1 MGKSEKTS
9 ATYSVRRFTSS
20 MDQEFIKALKIYNDT
35 VSTETKTDTR
45 EITHFIDD
53 SNERLREMYFFGLY
67 YNSKIVGYFQ
77 CGYLKQTKT
86 LIIDYIILGNEYNH
100 NSIFYPLFSLVQQYF
115 SDNLVDIDYYVME
128 ISIRSLEENVDKES
142 YYSRR
147 WLTSEDFRII
157 NIPYPQPLLGT
168 SNYES
173 NFDLR
178 LMIKS
183 SHTISNIKVSTF
195 TAIVNDIYT
204 NHYIDWYNEF
214 MNQEE
219 ISEYKEHIAEQFE
232 KIEENIKDKQVIDL
246 NTIVSKE
253 CEYYLS
259 EKCQYN
265 GSKMSAAGFAPT
277 SNNNHKKIL
286 KVLAIPTIILLALAL
301 SVGAYFLLNLTNL
314 INENFAPFFSAVIS
328 AVTGLAVFFFSSK
341 KD

>member
-1 MGKSEKTS
+1 MGKTEKTS
-9 ATYSVRRFTSS
+9 ASYSVKRYTSS
-20 MDQEFIKALKIYNDT
+20 LDQEFIKALKIYNDT

-45 EITHFIDD
+45 EITQFIDNNKD
-53 SNERLREMYFFGLY
+53 SLREMYFFGLY

-100 NSIFYPLFSLVQQYF
+100 NSVFYPLFSLVQQYF

-142 YYSRR
+142 YYSRK

-157 NIPYPQPLLGT
+157 DIPYPQPLLGT

-183 SHTISNIKVSTF
+183 SHTMSHIKVNTF
-195 TAIVNDIYT
+195 ISIVNDIYN
-204 NHYIDWYNEF
+204 NHYIDWYSKF
-214 MNQEE
+214 MSQEQ
-219 ISEYKEHIAEQFE
+219 ISKYKEHIAEQLN
-232 KIEENIKDKQVIDL
+232 KIEENIKDKQVLEL
-246 NTIVSKE
+246 NTIGSKE

-259 EKCQYN
+259 DKCQY
-265 GSKMSAAGFAPT
+265 SSLKISTAGFAPT
-277 SNNNHKKIL
+277 SNNSHKKAL
-286 KVLAIPTIILLALAL
+286 KFLAIPAIILLSLAL
-301 SVGAYFLLNLTNL
+301 SVGAFFILDSTNL
-314 INENFAPFFSAVIS
+314 INKNFAPFFSAVSS
-328 AVTGLAVFFFSSK
+328 AVTGLIVFFFSAK

>member
-9 ATYSVRRFTSS
+9 ATYSVKRYTSS
-20 MDQEFIKALKIYNDT
+20 LDQDFLKALKIYNDT

-45 EITHFIDD
+45 EITHFID
-53 SNERLREMYFFGLY
+53 NNNNRLREMYFFGLY
-67 YNSKIVGYFQ
+67 YNTKIIGYFQ
-77 CGYLKQTKT
+77 CGYLSQTKT

-100 NSIFYPLFSLVQQYF
+100 NSVFYPLFSLIQQFF

-157 NIPYPQPLLGT
+157 NIPYPQPLLGI

-214 MNQEE
+214 MDQEE
-219 ISEYKEHIAEQFE
+219 ISEYKKHISEQLK

-246 NTIVSKE
+246 NTVGSEE

-259 EKCQYN
+259 EKCQY
-265 GSKMSAAGFAPT
+265 SIPKMSAAGFAPT
-277 SNNNHKKIL
+277 NNNGHKKMLKIL
-286 KVLAIPTIILLALAL
+286 TIPAIILLALAL

-314 INENFAPFFSAVIS
+314 INENFAPFFNAIAS
-328 AVTGLAVFFFSSK
+328 AVTGLTVFFFSTK

>member
-1 MGKSEKTS
+1 MGKAEKTS
-9 ATYSVRRFTSS
+9 ATYSVKRYTSS
-20 MDQEFIKALKIYNDT
+20 LDQEFIKALKIYNDT

-45 EITHFIDD
+45 EITHFVDD
-53 SNERLREMYFFGLY
+53 NNDRPREMYFFGLY
-67 YNSKIVGYFQ
+67 YNTKIIGYFQ

-142 YYSRR
+142 YYSRK
-147 WLTSEDFRII
+147 WLTSEDFRLI
-157 NIPYPQPLLGT
+157 NVPYPQPLLGI

-183 SHTISNIKVSTF
+183 SHTMSNIKTNTF
-195 TAIVNDIYT
+195 MSIVNDIYT

-219 ISEYKEHIAEQFE
+219 MTKYKEHIEEQLN
-232 KIEENIKDKQVIDL
+232 KIEENIKGKQVIEL
-246 NTIVSKE
+246 NTIGSKE
-253 CEYYLS
+253 CEYYRS
-259 EKCQYN
+259 DKCQY
-265 GSKMSAAGFAPT
+265 SSLKMSAAGFAPT
-277 SNNNHKKIL
+277 SNNSHKKVL
-286 KVLAIPTIILLALAL
+286 KFLAIPAIILLALAL
-301 SVGAYFLLNLTNL
+301 SVGAYFILNSTNL
-314 INENFAPFFSAVIS
+314 INENFAPFFSAVAS
-328 AVTGLAVFFFSSK
+328 AVTGLTVFFFSAK

>member
-1 MGKSEKTS
+1 MGKSEKIS
-9 ATYSVRRFTSS
+9 ATYSVRRYTSS
-20 MDQEFIKALKIYNDT
+20 LDQEFIRALKIYNDT

-45 EITHFIDD
+45 EITYFVDNTDD
-53 SNERLREMYFFGLY
+53 RPRELYFFGLY
-67 YNSKIVGYFQ
+67 YNSKIIGYFQ

-142 YYSRR
+142 YYSRK

-157 NIPYPQPLLGT
+157 NVPYPQPLLGI

-173 NFDLR
+173 NLDLR

-183 SHTISNIKVSTF
+183 SHTMSSIKVSTF
-195 TAIVNDIYT
+195 MSIVNDIYT
-204 NHYIDWYNEF
+204 NHYIDWYSEF

-219 ISEYKEHIAEQFE
+219 ISDYKEHINEQLN
-232 KIEENIKDKQVIDL
+232 KIKESIKDKQVIEL
-246 NTIVSKE
+246 NSIGSKE

-265 GSKMSAAGFAPT
+265 SIKMSTAGFAPT
-277 SNNNHKKIL
+277 SSSRPKKIL
-286 KVLAIPTIILLALAL
+286 KIISIPAIIILSLAL
-301 SVGAYFLLNLTNL
+301 SVGTYFILNATKL
-314 INENFAPFFSAVIS
+314 INENFAPFFNAIAST
-328 AVTGLAVFFFSSK
+328 VTGLTVFFFSNK